1 VSVASGMID
10 TSTLLRTVLG
20 VSSRGEVASK
30 DVRDA
35 VARAI
40 NEQGIVAAA
49 RSFDLSR
56 ETLAKVAGGVA
67 VTKGT
72 LSQVREKLRRPEVE
86 R

>member
-1 VSVASGMID
+1 M
-10 TSTLLRTVLG
+10 
-20 VSSRGEVASK
+20 SSRGEVAAK
-30 DVRDA
+30 DVREA

-49 RSFDLSR
+49 KAFDLSR

-72 LSQVREKLRRPEVE
+72 LSQVREKLRGGE
-86 R
+86 